1 MMMKLRR
8 SIVLCLTALVCSA
21 VVAYAQTP
29 AQDAMAGPRIELTP
43 AQRQTIYQSISST
56 QKNHAAP
63 TGFRVSIGGTVP
75 PGISLTPLPDTLTT
89 LMPQV
94 GAFEVAMIE
103 KQVVLVDPQTRQ
115 IAAVIKGEE

>member
-1 MMMKLRR
+1 M
-8 SIVLCLTALVCSA
+8 
-21 VVAYAQTP
+21 
-29 AQDAMAGPRIELTP
+29 
-43 AQRQTIYQSISST
+43 
-56 QKNHAAP
+56 
-63 TGFRVSIGGTVP
+63 P

-103 KQVVLVDPQTRQ
+103 KQVVLVDPRDLQ